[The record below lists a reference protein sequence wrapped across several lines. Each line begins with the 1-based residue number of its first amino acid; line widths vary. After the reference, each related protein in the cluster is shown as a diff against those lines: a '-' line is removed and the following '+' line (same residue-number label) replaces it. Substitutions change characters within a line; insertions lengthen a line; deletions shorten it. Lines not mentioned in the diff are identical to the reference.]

1 MAYVYRKTRILPIN
15 GLSPHAAVSSVHK
28 SVPWRSLEMRGNLKI
43 VFFLIVLGLAFSIT
57 APSKAAHLVKTDETI
72 TQKTTKNGQP
82 VIQDEDVSAIIQSSR
97 AAPSEIIVIV
107 SFIATATPDINN
119 PEATGAS
126 AASSGSSYLIEPD
139 EGEKDGDCVP
149 VQYTYAGDVKVEQMG
164 TPAASEAGL
173 GGPVV
178 TVSALASSDSQ
189 SATALV
195 TFDRGA
201 WIMINS
207 GPPAFS
213 YGPDVTSTD
222 GATLVPERQGQ
233 FIARIGDTLSFAIAA
248 GAASAAAYPA
258 SFAGA
263 QAGAYLEIALEP
275 TECPPIPSVNPWGA
289 GVLFFLMAVSALL
302 LMKRKQ
308 SA

>member
-43 VFFLIVLGLAFSIT
+43 VFFLIVLGLVLSVT

-195 TFDRGA
+195 TFDRGPG
-201 WIMINS
+201 S
-207 GPPAFS
+207 G
-213 YGPDVTSTD
+213 
-222 GATLVPERQGQ
+222 L
-233 FIARIGDTLSFAIAA
+233 AA
-248 GAASAAAYPA
+248 GPRRSVMARTSHPRTA
-258 SFAGA
+258 
-263 QAGAYLEIALEP
+263 
-275 TECPPIPSVNPWGA
+275 PPWFPNGRDNSSPESGTRFPSP
-289 GVLFFLMAVSALL
+289 LL
-302 LMKRKQ
+302 LARQVPRRIPRVLPAPRPVHIWK
-308 SA
+308 